1 MHLPHG
7 VLTRRATRSHGLLIA
22 TIAVAAVAVQRGY
35 SGPAILAVACAGAL
49 ASIDAVRTA
58 RRVDSGLSA
67 LRDAAERASAGDLTS
82 HSDVPHNADLNA
94 AAGAF
99 SAMVTSVADLVE
111 RMATVSGSLAS
122 ASTGIAANS
131 RGADVAM
138 GEVAESVGSLAA
150 GIEHQAT
157 RIEDVRQ
164 AAEQMAAA
172 VEVAA
177 RGGERASAEAERA
190 SGLASGGVETAERAH
205 RAMNA
210 VNDSAVVM
218 TATMQ
223 ELAANSQRIGSIV
236 ETITAIASQTNL
248 LALNAAIEAARAG
261 EQGRGFAVVAD
272 EVRKLAE
279 ESQRS
284 AATIAELIARIQEQ
298 TAHAVSVVE
307 ETSQR
312 SEESAS
318 AVGEA
323 RESFGMIGAAVGEV
337 AELVAGIALNVGRI
351 SSESG
356 TVREGIVEIAGLA
369 ETSASSSDQVARSA
383 TATRRSTNE
392 IAHAASG
399 LETAAAELD
408 GLVGQFK
415 TGELGA
421 VFRCAMDADWTMQLM
436 SDSIVS
442 ITGHPAAEFIG
453 NRVRTYASVI
463 HPDDSGRVDELVG
476 AAVNEAR
483 PYSITYR
490 VLHAGGTVR
499 WVKEH
504 GRPHIQPG
512 TRTPDW
518 LDGVI
523 VPIDAPAEQPVEL
536 RAAA

>member
-1 MHLPHG
+1 MPLPHG

-67 LRDAAERASAGDLTS
+67 LRDAAERASAGDLTA
-82 HSDVPHNADLNA
+82 HSDVPHNADLDA

-122 ASTGIAANS
+122 ASTGIAASS

-210 VNDSAVVM
+210 VNESAVVM

-337 AELVAGIALNVGRI
+337 AELVTGIALNVGRI

-356 TVREGIVEIAGLA
+356 TVGEGIVEIAGLA

-392 IAHAASG
+392 IAHAACG

-415 TGELGA
+415 TGEVGA

-442 ITGHPAAEFIG
+442 ITGHSAAEFIG

-490 VLHAGGTVR
+490 VLHADGTGALG
-499 WVKEH
+499 E
-504 GRPHIQPG
+504 G
-512 TRTPDW
+512 TRTASHPAGDAHAG
-518 LDGVI
+518 LAGGVI
-523 VPIDAPAEQPVEL
+523 VPIDAPAERPVEF
-536 RAAA
+536 RVAA

>member
-1 MHLPHG
+1 MPLPHG

-67 LRDAAERASAGDLTS
+67 LRDAAERASAGDLTA
-82 HSDVPHNADLNA
+82 HSDVPHNADLDA

-210 VNDSAVVM
+210 VNESAVVM

-383 TATRRSTNE
+383 TATRQSTNE
-392 IAHAASG
+392 IAHAACG

-415 TGELGA
+415 TGEAGA

-490 VLHAGGTVR
+490 VLHADGTVR

-512 TRTPDW
+512 RARRTGW
-518 LDGVI
+518 T
-523 VPIDAPAEQPVEL
+523 A
-536 RAAA
+536 

>member
-1 MHLPHG
+1 
-7 VLTRRATRSHGLLIA
+7 
-22 TIAVAAVAVQRGY
+22 
-35 SGPAILAVACAGAL
+35 
-49 ASIDAVRTA
+49 
-58 RRVDSGLSA
+58 
-67 LRDAAERASAGDLTS
+67 
-82 HSDVPHNADLNA
+82 
-94 AAGAF
+94 
-99 SAMVTSVADLVE
+99 
-111 RMATVSGSLAS
+111 
-122 ASTGIAANS
+122 
-131 RGADVAM
+131 
-138 GEVAESVGSLAA
+138 
-150 GIEHQAT
+150 
-157 RIEDVRQ
+157 
-164 AAEQMAAA
+164 MAAA

-415 TGELGA
+415 TGGVGA

-499 WVKEH
+499 WVEGARTAAH
-504 GRPHIQPG
+504 PAGDAHAGLAGRRDRADRRAG
-512 TRTPDW
+512 
-518 LDGVI
+518 
-523 VPIDAPAEQPVEL
+523 
-536 RAAA
+536 RAAGRAARCGLSHSVIEPT